1 GRFWRFSFFLFA
13 FSDRHRFLF
22 LLRDIGLVGLKFGI
36 ELLPPNGLE
45 FLRNRRGGA
54 GAPRFQKRLR
64 VIGCATVR
72 ADHGVAQQIGV
83 TGPAARTNSL
93 GAPLG
98 FGHHS
103 LHRGFAKSVRR
114 ALPQRRRPVKS
125 KPKTN
130 YPGSGRRVAAYGHT
144 LTRPQLSNL
153 ISEPPPWPTTSPSNR
168 LSP

>member
-1 GRFWRFSFFLFA
+1 
-13 FSDRHRFLF
+13 
-22 LLRDIGLVGLKFGI
+22 
-36 ELLPPNGLE
+36 LPPMRGE
-45 FLRNRRGGA
+45 SRRTGGR
-54 GAPRFQKRLR
+54 GARPPRFQKRLR

-72 ADHGVAQQIGV
+72 ADNGFAQQIVV

-114 ALPQRRRPVKS
+114 ALPQRRRRVKS

-130 YPGSGRRVAAYGHT
+130 HPGSGRRVAAYGQT
-144 LTRPQLSNL
+144 VTRPQPTNP
-153 ISEPPPWPTTSPSNR
+153 ISEPPSWLTTSPSNR